1 MKPEISLV
9 REVREGF
16 LKEVIC
22 DIKSETGRQGC
33 KWRELQV
40 QMPWVREHKGPDC
53 RVQAAWAESTGV
65 WGQRKGFHLILR
77 TQRGCQG
84 ALYRAETL
92 RVWKGTPGTPGSDL
106 AA

>member
-16 LKEVIC
+16 LKDVIC

-40 QMPWVREHKGPDC
+40 QMPW
-53 RVQAAWAESTGV
+53 
-65 WGQRKGFHLILR
+65 GQRA
-77 TQRGCQG
+77 QG
-84 ALYRAETL
+84 
-92 RVWKGTPGTPGSDL
+92 P
-106 AA
+106 